1 MEIIEKLKLIT
12 PKEIMTICIVVI
24 LIVGRNRI
32 FFRNK

>member
-12 PKEIMTICIVVI
+12 PKEIMIICIVVI

-32 FFRNK
+32 FLGNK